1 MGYTHYWQIAAVSQ
15 HSKRFKVAV
24 SEMAKVVRQSP
35 VPLAGPMGTGKPQ
48 VSASKI
54 AFNGVTPLDHETF
67 VFPEANG
74 FCKTAQKPYDIV
86 VTACLAIAKDVFGNE
101 IEVSS
106 DGNSSDW
113 TAGIALA
120 SKVLGRPIANPLVD
134 VEVEEDVK
142 TPLGSLIQQL
152 RAEPQ
157 SSGLHKEIQGLRES
171 LGHDMINKVI
181 DYKDNLAL
189 IEKIKKEDPQAAQL
203 YRDVLMHLAEKLT
216 PTDPNVEQALNRVM
230 GMLSRGKSWDAG
242 MLRNSVFK
250 AADLLGMKLPSG
262 SF

>member
-24 SEMAKVVRQSP
+24 SEMAKVIRQSP

-54 AFNGVTPLDHETF
+54 AFNGVEPNDHETF
-67 VFPEANG
+67 VFPDADG
-74 FCKTAQKPYDIV
+74 FCKTAMKPYDIV

-101 IEVSS
+101 IRVSS
-106 DGNSSDW
+106 DGNDSDW

-120 SKVLGRPIANPLVD
+120 SQVLGRSIANPLVD

-142 TPLGSLIQQL
+142 TPLGSAIQQL
-152 RAEPQ
+152 R
-157 SSGLHKEIQGLRES
+157 ES
-171 LGHDMINKVI
+171 VGHDMLNKVI
-181 DYKDNLAL
+181 DYKDSIAL
-189 IEKIKKEDPQAAQL
+189 YEKIKKEDRQAADL
-203 YRDVLMHLAEKLT
+203 YRELLYVLAEKLT
-216 PTDPNVEQALNRVM
+216 PTDPNVEQALNRVL

-250 AADLLGMKLPSG
+250 AADLLGIKLPSG